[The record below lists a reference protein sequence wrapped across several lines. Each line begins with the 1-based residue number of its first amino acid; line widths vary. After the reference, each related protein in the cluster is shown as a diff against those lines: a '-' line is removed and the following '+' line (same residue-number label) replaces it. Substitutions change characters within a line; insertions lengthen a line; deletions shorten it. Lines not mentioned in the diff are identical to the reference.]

1 MALQANW
8 DDLRLLLAVSRRGS
22 FLQAGQLLGIAASTV
37 SRRLT
42 QLEAALGELLVERG
56 VEGCWLTSR
65 GQSLVDVALAAE
77 AGLRRQAATDL
88 SEVQTALYGNVLV
101 SAGEG
106 FSSCVLEAAS
116 RFTALHPR
124 CSVELLV
131 TADFHKIVRG
141 VADIAIRTAHLGEP
155 SLIYR
160 PLGKLAYGVF
170 AEAGYLKRSP
180 GVTLATA
187 ANIALLPPL
196 DMLPQMRAAKA
207 AGLDRAQISVNSFAV
222 QLESVRKGM
231 GVAVLPRILAK
242 DLTEVFQGLEL
253 PDMEVYLVTRPQAL
267 KQAHIK
273 CFFDV
278 LAQVMLEVLCVETV
292 ASGMGAETEIRAS
305 QPERLKGKK

>member
-22 FLQAGQLLGIAASTV
+22 FLQAGQMLGIAASTV

-42 QLEAALGELLVERG
+42 QLESALGELLVERG

-65 GQSLVDVALAAE
+65 GQSLVEVALAAE
-77 AGLRRQAATDL
+77 AGLRRQTVAGMSGLHTEL
-88 SEVQTALYGNVLV
+88 FGSVLV

-116 RFTALHPR
+116 RFTSLHPR
-124 CSVELLV
+124 CSVELMA

-141 VADIAIRTAHLGEP
+141 VADIAVRTAHLGEP

-160 PLGKLAYGVF
+160 PIGKLAYGVF
-170 AEAGYLKRSP
+170 ADAGYLKRYP
-180 GVTLATA
+180 GVTPATA
-187 ANIALLPPL
+187 VNIALLPPL

-207 AGLDRAQISVNSFAV
+207 AGLERAQISVNSFAV
-222 QLESVRKGM
+222 QLESVRRGM

-242 DLTEVFQGLEL
+242 DLIELFPDFQL

-273 CFFDV
+273 CFFAILEQV
-278 LAQVMLEVLCVETV
+278 LLEALSI
-292 ASGMGAETEIRAS
+292 ANAEGYLLGGDPKWVHGGAS
-305 QPERLKGKK
+305 QNN

>member
-42 QLEAALGELLVERG
+42 QLEVALGEPLVERG

-65 GQSLVDVALAAE
+65 GQSLVEVALAAE
-77 AGLRRQAATDL
+77 TGLRRQTATDRSGEHTEL
-88 SEVQTALYGNVLV
+88 VGSVLV

-106 FSSCVLEAAS
+106 FSTCVLEAAR

-131 TADFHKIVRG
+131 ATDFHKIVRG

-160 PLGKLAYGVF
+160 PIGKLAYGVF
-170 AEAGYLKRSP
+170 AHAEYVKRFAD
-180 GVTLATA
+180 VTLATA
-187 ANIALLPPL
+187 AHIALLPPL

-222 QLESVRKGM
+222 QLESVRQGM

-242 DLTEVFQGLEL
+242 DLTELFPALEL

-267 KQAHIK
+267 KQAHIRG
-273 CFFDV
+273 FFD
-278 LAQVMLEVLCVETV
+278 MLESGLREALCGPCV
-292 ASGMGAETEIRAS
+292 
-305 QPERLKGKK
+305 

>member
-22 FLQAGQLLGIAASTV
+22 FLQAGQLLGVAASTV

-42 QLEAALGELLVERG
+42 QLEGALGEPLVERG
-56 VEGCWLTSR
+56 VEGCWLTPR
-65 GQSLVDVALAAE
+65 GQSLVEVALAAE
-77 AGLRRQAATDL
+77 AGLRRQTVTGMSELHTEL
-88 SEVQTALYGNVLV
+88 SGSVVV

-116 RFTALHPR
+116 RFTSVHPR
-124 CSVELLV
+124 CSVELLI

-141 VADIAIRTAHLGEP
+141 VADIAVRTAHLGEP

-160 PLGKLAYGVF
+160 PIGKLAYGVF
-170 AEAGYLKRSP
+170 ADASYLKRFP
-180 GVTLATA
+180 GVTPATA
-187 ANIALLPPL
+187 VNIALLPPL
-196 DMLPQMRAAKA
+196 DRLPQMCAAKA
-207 AGLDRAQISVNSFAV
+207 AGLERTQISVNSFAA
-222 QLESVRKGM
+222 QLESVRRGM

-242 DLTEVFQGLEL
+242 DLIGLFPDLQL

-273 CFFDV
+273 CFFVILEQV
-278 LAQVMLEVLCVETV
+278 LLE
-292 ASGMGAETEIRAS
+292 AISGEAPRNG
-305 QPERLKGKK
+305 GK

>member
-42 QLEAALGELLVERG
+42 QLEGALGEPLVERG

-65 GQSLVDVALAAE
+65 GQSLVEVALAAE
-77 AGLRRQAATDL
+77 AGLRGQTVAGNTELHTEL
-88 SEVQTALYGNVLV
+88 SGNVLV

-141 VADIAIRTAHLGEP
+141 VADIAVRTTHLGEP

-160 PLGKLAYGVF
+160 PIGRLAYGVF
-170 AEAGYLKRSP
+170 ADAGYLKRFP
-180 GVTLATA
+180 GVTPATA
-187 ANIALLPPL
+187 VNIALLPPL

-207 AGLDRAQISVNSFAV
+207 VGLERAQISVNSFAA
-222 QLESVRKGM
+222 QLESVRRGM

-242 DLTEVFQGLEL
+242 DLIGVFPELQL

-273 CFFDV
+273 CFFAILEQV
-278 LAQVMLEVLCVETV
+278 LLEALSIENVE
-292 ASGMGAETEIRAS
+292 AS
-305 QPERLKGKK
+305 QSVKRVNCFS

>member
-22 FLQAGQLLGIAASTV
+22 FLQAGQLLGVAASTV
-37 SRRLT
+37 ARRLT
-42 QLEAALGELLVERG
+42 QLEGALGEPLVERG
-56 VEGCWLTSR
+56 VEGCRLTPR

-77 AGLRRQAATDL
+77 AGLRRQTVTGMSELHTEL
-88 SEVQTALYGNVLV
+88 SGSVVV

-116 RFTALHPR
+116 RFTTLHPR

-141 VADIAIRTAHLGEP
+141 VADIAVRTTHLGEP

-160 PLGKLAYGVF
+160 SIGRLAYGVF
-170 AEAGYLKRSP
+170 ADAGYLKRFP
-180 GVTLATA
+180 GLTPATA
-187 ANIALLPPL
+187 VNIGLLPPL
-196 DMLPQMRAAKA
+196 DMLPQMRVAKA
-207 AGLDRAQISVNSFAV
+207 AGLDRTQITVSSFAV
-222 QLESVRKGM
+222 QLESVRRGM

-242 DLTEVFQGLEL
+242 DLIGLFPDLQL

-273 CFFDV
+273 CFFVILEQV
-278 LAQVMLEVLCVETV
+278 LLEALSMESVEGYLLEG
-292 ASGMGAETEIRAS
+292 ASEMSA
-305 QPERLKGKK
+305 

>member
-22 FLQAGQLLGIAASTV
+22 LLQAGQLLGIAASTV

-42 QLEAALGELLVERG
+42 QLEAALGEPLVERG
-56 VEGCWLTSR
+56 VEGCWLTAR
-65 GQSLVDVALAAE
+65 GQSLVEVAVAAE
-77 AGLRRQAATDL
+77 AGLRRQTAADV
-88 SEVQTALYGNVLV
+88 SGGQTELCGSVLV

-106 FSSCVLEAAS
+106 FSSCVLQAAS
-116 RFTALHPR
+116 RFTSLHPR
-124 CSVELLV
+124 CSVELMV

-141 VADIAIRTAHLGEP
+141 AADIALRTAHLGEP

-160 PLGKLAYGVF
+160 SMGKLAYGVF
-170 AEAGYLKRSP
+170 ADARYLKRFP
-180 GVTLATA
+180 GVSLATA
-187 ANIALLPPL
+187 VNIALLPPL

-222 QLESVRKGM
+222 QLESVRQGM

-242 DLTEVFQGLEL
+242 GLNEVFLDLEL

-267 KQAHIK
+267 KQAHIR
-273 CFFDV
+273 CFFDI
-278 LAQVMLEVLCVETV
+278 LERGLLEALSVERV
-292 ASGMGAETEIRAS
+292 ED
-305 QPERLKGKK
+305 

>member
-1 MALQANW
+1 MSLQANW

-42 QLEAALGELLVERG
+42 QLEVALGEPLVERG
-56 VEGCWLTSR
+56 VEGCWLTAR
-65 GQSLVDVALAAE
+65 GQSLVEVALAAE
-77 AGLRRQAATDL
+77 AGLRRQTATDL
-88 SEVQTALYGNVLV
+88 SRGQAQLCGTVLV

-124 CSVELLV
+124 CSVEFLV
-131 TADFHKIVRG
+131 SGDFHKIVRG
-141 VADIAIRTAHLGEP
+141 VADIAVRTVHLGEP

-170 AEAGYLKRSP
+170 AQASYLKRFP
-180 GVTLATA
+180 QVTLATA

-207 AGLDRAQISVNSFAV
+207 AGLDRGQISVGSFAV
-222 QLESVRKGM
+222 QLESVRRGL
-231 GVAVLPRILAK
+231 GVAVLPRLLAR
-242 DLTEVFQGLEL
+242 DLTEVFPDLEI

-267 KQAHIK
+267 KQAHIRG
-273 CFFDV
+273 FFEI
-278 LAQVMLEVLCVETV
+278 LEQVMLDVLEVARVDD
-292 ASGMGAETEIRAS
+292 
-305 QPERLKGKK
+305 

>member
-22 FLQAGQLLGIAASTV
+22 LLQAGQLLGIAASTV

-42 QLEAALGELLVERG
+42 QLEAALGEPLVERG
-56 VEGCWLTSR
+56 VEGCWLTAR
-65 GQSLVDVALAAE
+65 GQSLVEVAVAAE
-77 AGLRRQAATDL
+77 AGLRRQTAADV
-88 SEVQTALYGNVLV
+88 SGGQTELCGSVLV

-106 FSSCVLEAAS
+106 FSSCVLQAAS
-116 RFTALHPR
+116 RFTSLHPR
-124 CSVELLV
+124 CSVELMV

-141 VADIAIRTAHLGEP
+141 AADIALRTAHLGEP

-160 PLGKLAYGVF
+160 PMGKLAYGVF
-170 AEAGYLKRSP
+170 ADARYLKRFP
-180 GVTLATA
+180 GVSLATA
-187 ANIALLPPL
+187 VNIALLPPL

-222 QLESVRKGM
+222 QLESVRRGM

-242 DLTEVFQGLEL
+242 GLNEVFLDLEL

-267 KQAHIK
+267 KQAHIRG
-273 CFFDV
+273 FFDILERV
-278 LAQVMLEVLCVETV
+278 LLEALSVERV
-292 ASGMGAETEIRAS
+292 ED
-305 QPERLKGKK
+305 

>member
-42 QLEAALGELLVERG
+42 QLEAALGEPLVERG

-77 AGLRRQAATDL
+77 AGLRRQTFASLPGRQAEL
-88 SEVQTALYGNVLV
+88 SGSVLV

-106 FSSCVLEAAS
+106 FSSSVLEAAS

-124 CSVELLV
+124 CSVELQLS
-131 TADFHKIVRG
+131 AEFHKIVRG
-141 VADIAIRTAHLGEP
+141 VADVAVRTAHLGEP
-155 SLIYR
+155 SLIYKSIGR
-160 PLGKLAYGVF
+160 VAYGVF
-170 AEAGYLKRSP
+170 AQASYVERFP
-180 GVTLATA
+180 GLTPATA
-187 ANIALLPPL
+187 PPIGLLPPL

-207 AGLDRAQISVNSFAV
+207 AGLARAQISVNSFTA
-222 QLESVRKGM
+222 QLEAVRRGL
-231 GVAVLPRILAK
+231 GVGVLPRILAR
-242 DLTEVFQGLEL
+242 DLVEVFAQL
-253 PDMEVYLVTRPQAL
+253 PIPDLEVYLVSRPQAL

-273 CFFDV
+273 CFFGILEQV
-278 LAQVMLEVLCVETV
+278 LLESVSE
-292 ASGMGAETEIRAS
+292 GND
-305 QPERLKGKK
+305 

>member
-22 FLQAGQLLGIAASTV
+22 LLQAGQLLGIAASTV

-42 QLEAALGELLVERG
+42 QLEAALGEPLVERG
-56 VEGCWLTSR
+56 VEGCWLTAR
-65 GQSLVDVALAAE
+65 GQSLVEVAVAVE
-77 AGLRRQAATDL
+77 AGLRRQAVADV
-88 SEVQTALYGNVLV
+88 SGGQTELCGSVLV

-116 RFTALHPR
+116 RFTSLHPR
-124 CSVELLV
+124 CSVELMV

-141 VADIAIRTAHLGEP
+141 AADIALRTAHLGEP

-160 PLGKLAYGVF
+160 PMGELAYGVF
-170 AEAGYLKRSP
+170 ADARYLKQFP
-180 GVTLATA
+180 GMSLATA
-187 ANIALLPPL
+187 VNIALLPPL

-222 QLESVRKGM
+222 QLESVRQGM

-242 DLTEVFQGLEL
+242 GLNEVFLDLEL

-267 KQAHIK
+267 KQAHIR
-273 CFFDV
+273 CFFDILERV
-278 LAQVMLEVLCVETV
+278 LLEALSVESV
-292 ASGMGAETEIRAS
+292 ED
-305 QPERLKGKK
+305 

>member
-1 MALQANW
+1 
-8 DDLRLLLAVSRRGS
+8 LAVSRRGS
-22 FLQAGQLLGIAASTV
+22 FLQAGQMLGIAASTV

-42 QLEAALGELLVERG
+42 QLESALGELLVERG

-65 GQSLVDVALAAE
+65 GQSLVEVALAAE
-77 AGLRRQAATDL
+77 AGLRRQTVTDMSGL
-88 SEVQTALYGNVLV
+88 HTELFGSVLV

-116 RFTALHPR
+116 RFTSLHPR
-124 CSVELLV
+124 CSVELMA

-141 VADIAIRTAHLGEP
+141 VADIAVRTAHLGEP

-160 PLGKLAYGVF
+160 PIGRLAYGVF
-170 AEAGYLKRSP
+170 ADAGYLKRYP
-180 GVTLATA
+180 GVTPATA
-187 ANIALLPPL
+187 VNIALLPPL

-207 AGLDRAQISVNSFAV
+207 AGLERAQISVNSFAV
-222 QLESVRKGM
+222 QLESVRRGM

-242 DLTEVFQGLEL
+242 DLIELFPDLQL

-273 CFFDV
+273 CFFAIVEQV
-278 LAQVMLEVLCVETV
+278 LLEALSIENVE
-292 ASGMGAETEIRAS
+292 GCLLGGRPEMGAWGR
-305 QPERLKGKK
+305 

>member
-22 FLQAGQLLGIAASTV
+22 LLQAGQLLGIAASTV

-42 QLEAALGELLVERG
+42 QLEAALGEPLVERG
-56 VEGCWLTSR
+56 VEGCWLTAR
-65 GQSLVDVALAAE
+65 GQSLVEVAVAAE
-77 AGLRRQAATDL
+77 AGLRRQTAA
-88 SEVQTALYGNVLV
+88 EVSGGQTELCGSVLV

-106 FSSCVLEAAS
+106 FSSCVLQAAS
-116 RFTALHPR
+116 RFTSLHPR
-124 CSVELLV
+124 CSVELMV

-141 VADIAIRTAHLGEP
+141 AADIALRTAHLGEP

-160 PLGKLAYGVF
+160 PMGKLAYGVF
-170 AEAGYLKRSP
+170 ADARYLKRFP
-180 GVTLATA
+180 GVSLATA
-187 ANIALLPPL
+187 VNIALLPPL

-222 QLESVRKGM
+222 QLESVRQGM

-242 DLTEVFQGLEL
+242 GLNEVFVDLEL

-267 KQAHIK
+267 KQAHIR
-273 CFFDV
+273 CFFDILERV
-278 LAQVMLEVLCVETV
+278 LLEALSVERV
-292 ASGMGAETEIRAS
+292 ED
-305 QPERLKGKK
+305 

>member
-22 FLQAGQLLGIAASTV
+22 LLQAGQLLGIAASTV

-42 QLEAALGELLVERG
+42 QLEAALGEPLVERG
-56 VEGCWLTSR
+56 VEGCWLTAR
-65 GQSLVDVALAAE
+65 GQSLVEVAVAVE
-77 AGLRRQAATDL
+77 AGLRRQTAADV
-88 SEVQTALYGNVLV
+88 SGGQTELCGSVLV

-106 FSSCVLEAAS
+106 FSSCVLQAAS
-116 RFTALHPR
+116 RFTSLHPR
-124 CSVELLV
+124 CSVELMV

-141 VADIAIRTAHLGEP
+141 AADIALRTAHLGEP

-160 PLGKLAYGVF
+160 PMGKLAYGVF
-170 AEAGYLKRSP
+170 ADARYLKRFP
-180 GVTLATA
+180 GVSLATA
-187 ANIALLPPL
+187 VNIALLPPL

-222 QLESVRKGM
+222 QLESVRQGM

-242 DLTEVFQGLEL
+242 GLNEVFVDLEL

-267 KQAHIK
+267 KQAHIR
-273 CFFDV
+273 CFFDILERV
-278 LAQVMLEVLCVETV
+278 LLEALSVERV
-292 ASGMGAETEIRAS
+292 ED
-305 QPERLKGKK
+305 